1 MDSLNGSGDMVDEST
16 VIEHVLK
23 ELVAH
28 DESPGLDQLCEA
40 CVRVLD
46 IDGMSIAVISGQAI
60 RETLCAR
67 GGHALQIDQLQFTV
81 GEGPCLEA
89 CSAGK
94 PMSIPDLLDETDER
108 WPVFSSAVSEIA
120 PELRAI
126 FGFPLLVGSQGIGAM
141 NLYRHSPGE
150 LGEKQIREAIRACEL
165 AVPII
170 LEDFPIQRDSEFGTY
185 FQKYAVIDRTSVYRA
200 TGLLMLT
207 HDLTSWE
214 AFDRLRAFAFSQ
226 GRLVED
232 VAEDVVAH
240 RIQLS
245 DDPDSTS

>member
-1 MDSLNGSGDMVDEST
+1 MEEPTL
-16 VIEHVLK
+16 IERVLK
-23 ELVAH
+23 EIVAH
-28 DESPGLDQLCEA
+28 DERPGLDQLCEA

-46 IDGMSIAVISGQAI
+46 IDGMSLAVISGQAI

-67 GGHALQIDQLQFTV
+67 GRNALQIDQLQFTV

-89 CSAGK
+89 CSAGR
-94 PMSIPDLLDETDER
+94 PRSVPDLLDGTDQR
-108 WPVFSSAVSEIA
+108 WPVFTSAVSEIA
-120 PELRAI
+120 PDLRAI

-141 NLYRHSPGE
+141 NLYRNSPGD
-150 LGEKQIREAIRACEL
+150 LGERQSREAARACEL

-170 LEDFPIQRDSEFGTY
+170 LEDLPVRRVSDFGAY
-185 FQKYAVIDRTSVYRA
+185 LREHAVIDRTAVYRA
-200 TGLLMLT
+200 TGLLML
-207 HDLTSWE
+207 DQELNSQE

-232 VAEDVVAH
+232 VADDVVAH

-245 DDPDSTS
+245 DDPDSAS

>member
-1 MDSLNGSGDMVDEST
+1 MDEST
-16 VIEHVLK
+16 VIERVLK
-23 ELVAH
+23 ELVAY
-28 DESPGLDQLCEA
+28 DERPDLDQLCEA

-46 IDGMSIAVISGQAI
+46 IDGMSLAMISGQAI

-67 GGHALQIDQLQFTV
+67 GRHALQIDQLQFTV

-89 CSAGK
+89 CSTGK
-94 PMSIPDLLDETDER
+94 PMSVPDLLDETDER
-108 WPVFSSAVSEIA
+108 WPVFTSAVFEIA

-141 NLYRHSPGE
+141 NLYRHSPGD
-150 LGEKQIREAIRACEL
+150 LGEKQRREARRACEI

-170 LEDFPIQRDSEFGTY
+170 LADLPLQRDSEFGSY
-185 FQKYAVIDRTSVYRA
+185 FQKHAVIDRTAVYRA
-200 TGLLMLT
+200 TGLLML
-207 HDLTSWE
+207 DQELTSQE
-214 AFDRLRAFAFSQ
+214 AFDRLRAFAFSE

-240 RIQLS
+240 RLRLS